1 MAGSLATK
9 LARFD
14 VWALAATALRL
25 ELNLT
30 PKPGLVDMANNGSHN
45 DMDHA
50 LFLRSI
56 DAIAPWFR
64 VFEKAGFEHA
74 FKPASEQLRLLR
86 PAGMACEQAMFEA
99 TDGVNTHKGGIFSLG
114 LICFAAGRLRGQNR
128 LVCAESVCQQV
139 AEICKGLVAR
149 ELASRTHAVTAGEKQ
164 YQQFGL
170 TGARGEAELGFPT
183 VRQHVLP
190 YWYQE
195 SGERRFH
202 HALLHLMAIN
212 PDSNLVSRGGIDG
225 LCYVQDYA
233 QTLLK
238 NGWNIARLQEMDKAF
253 ISRNLS
259 PGGSADLLAVSYV
272 LATLG

>member
-30 PKPGLVDMANNGSHN
+30 PKPGLVDMANNGSHS

-64 VFEKAGFEHA
+64 IFEKSGFEHA
-74 FKPASEQLRLLR
+74 IKPACEQLRLLR

-99 TDGVNTHKGGIFSLG
+99 TGGVNTHKGGIFSLG

-149 ELASRTHAVTAGEKQ
+149 ELASRTHATTAGEKQ

-170 TGARGEAELGFPT
+170 TGARGEVELGFPT

-202 HALLHLMAIN
+202 HALLRLMAIN

-233 QTLLK
+233 QALLK
-238 NGWNIARLQEMDKAF
+238 NGWDIGRLQEMDKALM
-253 ISRNLS
+253 SRNLS